1 MGDRLVEDIFEV
13 GEVVRSMA
21 GEDDADDVDSVSL
34 FLCLLKENRL
44 TRTSGFGDKTGGLL
58 ILASPDAFVSIVLLT
73 VSISLFRLGLEA
85 LPDS

>member
-1 MGDRLVEDIFEV
+1 MKSTKVFFLP
-13 GEVVRSMA
+13 MA

-58 ILASPDAFVSIVLLT
+58 ILASENLNS
-73 VSISLFRLGLEA
+73 
-85 LPDS
+85 